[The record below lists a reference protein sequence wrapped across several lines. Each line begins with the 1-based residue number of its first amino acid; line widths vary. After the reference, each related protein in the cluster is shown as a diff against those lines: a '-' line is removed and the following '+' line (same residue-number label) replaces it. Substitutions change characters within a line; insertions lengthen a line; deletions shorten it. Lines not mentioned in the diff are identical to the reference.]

1 MTGSPGAGKT
11 LMARSLPSV
20 LPRLSL
26 DEALDITRIYS
37 VTGQL
42 PPGTPL
48 VNQRPFRSPHHTI
61 SNAGL
66 VGGGRLPRPGEIS
79 LAHRGVLFLDELPEF
94 GPKNLETLRQP
105 LEDKVVTISR
115 AQGSLS
121 FPANFM
127 LVGAM
132 NPCPCGWYGFSLTQY
147 AKRPCPKYN
156 AHARFSHRFRQIE
169 SPVDQASLPPAGASR
184 SLQMSHSALR
194 RFRKETP

>member
-1 MTGSPGAGKT
+1 
-11 LMARSLPSV
+11 MARSLPSI
-20 LPRLSL
+20 LPKLTL

-48 VNQRPFRSPHHTI
+48 VNQRPFRAPHHTI

-94 GPKNLETLRQP
+94 GPHNLETLRQP
-105 LEDKVVTISR
+105 LEDKVLTISR
-115 AQGSLS
+115 AQGSMS
-121 FPANFM
+121 FPVNFM

-132 NPCPCGWYGFSLTQY
+132 NPCPCGWYDDTQHKCTCSPVVVSRY
-147 AKRPCPKYN
+147 QLLPGYRPPEFCDKRLSGPFLDRTP
-156 AHARFSHRFRQIE
+156 AHA
-169 SPVDQASLPPAGASR
+169 P
-184 SLQMSHSALR
+184 SAAQVSTRLATWRCR
-194 RFRKETP
+194 RWTLTS

>member
-1 MTGSPGAGKT
+1 MRSGAWV
-11 LMARSLPSV
+11 ARSLPSI

-42 PPGTPL
+42 PTDTPL

-66 VGGGRLPRPGEIS
+66 VGGGRLPRPGETRTCGGAGVS

-127 LVGAM
+127 LM
-132 NPCPCGWYGFSLTQY
+132 QCPQITH
-147 AKRPCPKYN
+147 P
-156 AHARFSHRFRQIE
+156 ARSH
-169 SPVDQASLPPAGASR
+169 L
-184 SLQMSHSALR
+184 
-194 RFRKETP
+194 